1 MKKLLSAML
10 ALSMIFALAACN
22 NGDGL
27 VPDAESTTVGASD
40 STTVGDSDGVTT
52 APGDTQ
58 PSTGESATDDTAL
71 TTAYSPDPVSGNTMP
86 SGTKVEVT
94 TDKNGMPV
102 NSNLERLFGNI
113 LKGDKYTMK
122 FKIQVDKEDGTGS
135 ETLPVTASVW
145 GKQTALETSMALDKK
160 TQIKIT
166 LLAKDEKL
174 YAMIPAASINSML
187 PTKLPSTTKGVYFT
201 LPADSYDNLFPDVL
215 SDEDVKYSG
224 TTKVTHKGVDYICES
239 YYSNG
244 TTTRYYFNSNQL
256 KRIEVIERTGT
267 VSILEDITLTNTV
280 NADMFKIPK
289 GYVDFSMFSGL
300 LGM

>member
-1 MKKLLSAML
+1 MKKFLSAML
-10 ALSMIFALAACN
+10 ALSLVLALAACN
-22 NGDGL
+22 NGGGL
-27 VPDAESTTVGASD
+27 GLDTESTTIDASG
-40 STTVGDSDGVTT
+40 STTAGGSDGVTT

-58 PSTGESATDDTAL
+58 TSTAENATDDTAL
-71 TTAYSPDPVSGNTMP
+71 TTAFSPDPVSDNTMP
-86 SGTKVEVT
+86 AGSKVEVT

-102 NSNLERLFGNI
+102 NSNLERLFGNV

-122 FKIQVDKEDGTGS
+122 FKIQVDKEDRTGS

-145 GKQTALETSMALDKK
+145 GKQTVLETSMALDKK
-160 TQIKIT
+160 TQINMT

-174 YAMIPAASINSML
+174 YAIIPAASINAML

-201 LPADSYDNLFPDVL
+201 MPADSYDNLFPDVL
-215 SDEDVKYSG
+215 NDEDVKYSG
-224 TTKVTHKGVDYICES
+224 TTKVTLNGTEYICES

-256 KRIEVIERTGT
+256 KRIEVVERAGT

-280 NADMFKIPK
+280 NEDMFKIPK
-289 GYVDFSMFSGL
+289 GYVDFTMLSGF